1 METLKHKGGIPE
13 RQAVAQ
19 TEALQESLHQ
29 ALQGLA
35 TKADIRDLKAAT
47 KSDIR
52 DLKSDIRDFKT
63 ATKSDIRDFRTAT
76 KSDIR
81 VLEARMDAHQEQMS
95 GLRHMMVLGISINS
109 GMILMLG
116 LFMKFF

>member
-1 METLKHKGGIPE
+1 MAAKKPTLESSAIAPAPVPCFDTHRYMETLKHKGGIPE

-29 ALQGLA
+29 SLQGL
-35 TKADIRDLKAAT
+35 AT

-52 DLKSDIRDFKT
+52 DLK
-63 ATKSDIRDFRTAT
+63 A
-76 KSDIR
+76 DIR
-81 VLEARMDAHQEQMS
+81 VLEARMDALQEQMS
-95 GLRHMMVLGISINS
+95 GLRHMIVLGMSING

-116 LFMKFF
+116 LFIKFF